1 MIYKNFKLN
10 CIFRLLMISGN
21 LFLIYYSASQLGY
34 HITPIL
40 LIITSIIQFVSL
52 FNYIQKINLYLTTFL
67 ESIRYADFSRSFQ
80 IDGLGSK
87 YDELKA
93 VFNLVINDFQK
104 IRSDKEENYHY
115 LQNVIQHIGIGL
127 VAFTSEGD
135 LEMINNSAKKLLQ
148 VHRLKNLSEL
158 AAINEKLPYT
168 LLSLKSGD
176 RTLIPINN
184 NDSILQLAM
193 YATEF
198 KLRDRAIKLVS
209 LQNIQSELEEQEMAA
224 WQKLISVLTHEIM
237 NSITPIASLS
247 ATVNHLLNEKKD
259 KNNNPIPIDNE
270 TIDDIRSSLST
281 INKRSTGLIHFVE
294 SYRSLTKIPKPKFA
308 IVPVN
313 NIFLNIHNLLDED
326 IKTRNIRFNSKIN
339 PYSLEL
345 TVDQEQIEQVLLN
358 MIKNSVHAVAECDDP
373 HIELKAFLDIRGRI
387 AIQIT
392 DNGAGILKD
401 VIDKIFIPFFTT
413 KSNGSG
419 IGLSLSRQIMRIHGG
434 SISVDST
441 PYVSTTFT
449 LKF

>member
-10 CIFRLLMISGN
+10 CIIRLLLISGN
-21 LFLIYYSASQLGY
+21 LFLVYYSISELSY
-34 HITPIL
+34 HITPVL
-40 LIITSIIQFVSL
+40 LTITTIIQFISL
-52 FNYIQKINLYLTTFL
+52 FSYIQKINLYLTTFL

-80 IDGLGSK
+80 VEGLGSK
-87 YDELKA
+87 YDELKK
-93 VFNLVINDFQK
+93 VFNLVIADFQK

-127 VAFTSEGD
+127 IAFNQDGA
-135 LEMINNSAKKLLQ
+135 LEMINNAAKKLMQ
-148 VHRLKNLSEL
+148 VHRLKNISEL
-158 AAINEKLPYT
+158 APLNEKLPYT
-168 LLSLKSGD
+168 LLSLSSGD
-176 RTLIPINN
+176 RTLIQIAD
-184 NDSILQLAM
+184 NDNVMQLAM

-247 ATVNHLLNEKKD
+247 STVNHLLNEAKD
-259 KNNNPIPIDNE
+259 DEGNPLPLDNE
-270 TIDDIRSSLST
+270 TIDDIRSSLLT

-294 SYRSLTKIPKPKFA
+294 SYRNLTKIPKPKFA
-308 IVPVN
+308 IVPVS
-313 NIFLNIHNLLDED
+313 NIFKNIHNLLDDD
-326 IKTRNIRFNSKIN
+326 IKNKNISFSSSID
-339 PYSLEL
+339 PHSLEL

-358 MIKNSVHAVAECDDP
+358 LLKNSCHAVAESENP
-373 HIELKAFLDIRGRI
+373 KIELSAFLENRGRV
-387 AIQIT
+387 AIQVT

-434 SISVDST
+434 SISVDSK
-441 PYVSTTFT
+441 PYHATTFT

>member
-1 MIYKNFKLN
+1 MIYKNFKIN
-10 CIFRLLMISGN
+10 CLARLLLISGN
-21 LFLIYYSASQLGY
+21 LFLVYYSASQLSY
-34 HITPIL
+34 HITPVL
-40 LIITSIIQFVSL
+40 LAVTSILQFISL

-87 YDELKA
+87 YDELKE
-93 VFNLVINDFQK
+93 VFNLVITDFQK

-127 VAFTSEGD
+127 IAFTADGS
-135 LEMINNSAKKLLQ
+135 LEMINNAAKKLLQ

-158 AAINEKLPYT
+158 AAINEKLPFT

-176 RTLIPINN
+176 RTLIPITD
-184 NDSILQLAM
+184 NDNILQLAI

-247 ATVNHLLNEKKD
+247 STVNHLLNENKD
-259 KNNNPIPIDNE
+259 EEGNPIPLDNE
-270 TIDDIRSSLST
+270 TIDDIRSSLIT

-294 SYRSLTKIPKPKFA
+294 SYRSLTKIPKPRFA
-308 IVPVN
+308 IVPVKSL
-313 NIFLNIHNLLDED
+313 FQNIHNLLDED
-326 IKTRNIRFNSKIN
+326 IKNKNIRFNSNIN

-345 TVDQEQIEQVLLN
+345 TIDQEQIEQVLLN
-358 MIKNSVHAVAECDDP
+358 LIKNAVHAVAECDNP
-373 HIELKAFLDIRGRI
+373 HIELKSFLDVRGRI
-387 AIQIT
+387 AIQLT

-441 PYVSTTFT
+441 PEVSTTFT
-449 LKF
+449 LRF